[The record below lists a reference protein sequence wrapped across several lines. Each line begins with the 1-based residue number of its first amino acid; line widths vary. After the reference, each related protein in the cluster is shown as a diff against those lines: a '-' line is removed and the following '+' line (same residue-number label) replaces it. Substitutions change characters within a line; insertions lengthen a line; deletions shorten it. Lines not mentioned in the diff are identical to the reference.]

1 LSNEQVGIQRLA
13 PCGKHTALAEN
24 FSVPAKLLH
33 FESRR
38 DASPDSPPSVRPR
51 TFLKNNSLKIQ
62 FIAKAGTL

>member
-1 LSNEQVGIQRLA
+1 VGIQRQA
-13 PCGKHTALAEN
+13 PRGKHTALAES
-24 FSVPAKLLH
+24 FSVPATWLR

-38 DASPDSPPSVRPR
+38 DASPASPPSVHPR